1 MIWSRSV
8 DVSGLRPWEWAAM
21 DAHDYY
27 RIVEIRHAWDQ
38 GRADYRAD
46 QAAMKKQGKTG

>member
-1 MIWSRSV
+1 M
-8 DVSGLRPWEWAAM
+8 SGLRPWEWAAM

-27 RIVEIRHAWDQ
+27 RIVEIRHAWEQ

-46 QAAMKKQGKTG
+46 QAAMKRQQAG